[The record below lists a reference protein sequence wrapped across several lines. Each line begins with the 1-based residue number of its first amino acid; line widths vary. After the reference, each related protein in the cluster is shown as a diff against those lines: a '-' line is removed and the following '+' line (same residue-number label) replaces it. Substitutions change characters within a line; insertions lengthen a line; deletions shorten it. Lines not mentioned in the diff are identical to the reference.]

1 MISNTMPIDMPT
13 DTKQGDAVKEELY
26 KPTVG
31 SHGYETLLVRK
42 EGAIDWLTLNRP
54 QSLNAM
60 SRTMMLEL
68 QHYFG
73 ELYTNHD
80 VRVVVLT
87 GAGRGFC
94 AGLDL
99 KEDRDENELGPV
111 NGLRVQRRVSEIVM
125 RMRRAPQPIVALI
138 NGPASGGG
146 FALALAS
153 DIRIAAPSAR
163 MNAAFIRI
171 GLTACDVG
179 VSYFLPRLVGS
190 ALASELLLT
199 GRFIDAERAQQVG
212 LVSRVV
218 APEGLADAGREI
230 ATEIIGNSP
239 VGVRLTK
246 ECLNMSI
253 DAGSLEA
260 VIAMEDR
267 QQILVAQTGDMREG
281 VSAFLSKRPPDY
293 QDR

>member
-1 MISNTMPIDMPT
+1 MTNDHYQPRSNAD
-13 DTKQGDAVKEELY
+13 
-26 KPTVG
+26 G
-31 SHGYETLLVRK
+31 SYETLRVEK

-54 QSLNAM
+54 DALNAM

-73 ELYTNHD
+73 ALYTDHT
-80 VRVVVLT
+80 VRVVILR

-99 KEDRDENELGPV
+99 KEERGDEGGGAV
-111 NGLRVQRRVSEIVM
+111 TGLRVQRRVSEIVM
-125 RMRRAPQPIVALI
+125 RMRRAPQPIISLI
-138 NGPASGGG
+138 HGPASGGG

-153 DIRIAAPSAR
+153 DIRLAGPAAR

-199 GRFIDAERAQQVG
+199 GRFIDAERARAVG
-212 LVSRVV
+212 LVSDVV
-218 APEGLADAGREI
+218 ADDALTDAGRSLAEEI
-230 ATEIIGNSP
+230 LANSP

-246 ECLNMSI
+246 ECLNMSV
-253 DAGSLEA
+253 DAGSLES

-267 QQILVAQTGDMREG
+267 QQILVSTTGDMREG
-281 VSAFLSKRPPDY
+281 VAAFMEKRRPDY
-293 QDR
+293 KDA

>member
-1 MISNTMPIDMPT
+1 MTDRSLYQPRSNPD
-13 DTKQGDAVKEELY
+13 
-26 KPTVG
+26 G
-31 SHGYETLLVRK
+31 SYETLLVERR
-42 EGAIDWLTLNRP
+42 GPVDWVTLNRP
-54 QSLNAM
+54 ESLNSM

-73 ELYTNHD
+73 DLYTNHE
-80 VRVVVLT
+80 VRVVVLK
-87 GAGRGFC
+87 GAGRAFC

-99 KEDRDENELGPV
+99 KQERAEGEGGPV

-125 RMRRAPQPIVALI
+125 RMRRAPQPIISLI
-138 NGPASGGG
+138 HGPASGGG

-153 DIRIAAPSAR
+153 DIRIVGPKAR

-190 ALASELLLT
+190 SLASELMLT
-199 GRFIDAERAQQVG
+199 GDFIDAERAV
-212 LVSRVV
+212 RT
-218 APEGLADAGREI
+218 GLASDLVPDEELDARAQRMI
-230 ATEIIGNSP
+230 DMMLANSP

-246 ECLNMSI
+246 ECLNMSV

-260 VIAMEDR
+260 AIAMEDR
-267 QQILVAQTGDMREG
+267 QQILCAQTDDMREG
-281 VSAFLSKRPPDY
+281 ITAFLGKRPPEYRDG
-293 QDR
+293 

>member
-1 MISNTMPIDMPT
+1 MEDQIMAEDYYRPRAAA
-13 DTKQGDAVKEELY
+13 G
-26 KPTVG
+26 G
-31 SHGYETLLVRK
+31 GYETLLVEK

-54 QSLNAM
+54 EALNAM

-73 ELYTNHD
+73 ELYTDHS
-80 VRVVVLT
+80 VRVVVLR

-99 KEDRDENELGPV
+99 KEERGDEPSGAV
-111 NGLRVQRRVSEIVM
+111 AGLRVQRRVSEIVM
-125 RMRRAPQPIVALI
+125 RMRRAPQPVISLI
-138 NGPASGGG
+138 HGPASGGG

-153 DIRIAAPSAR
+153 DIRLAGPQAR

-199 GRFIDAERAQQVG
+199 GRFIDAERAKRVG
-212 LVSRVV
+212 LVSDIF
-218 APEGLADAGREI
+218 AEDELMAAGRSIANEI
-230 ATEIIGNSP
+230 LGNSP

-267 QQILVAQTGDMREG
+267 QQILVSTTGDMREG
-281 VSAFLSKRPPDY
+281 ISAFLEKRPASYKDL
-293 QDR
+293 

>member
-1 MISNTMPIDMPT
+1 MT
-13 DTKQGDAVKEELY
+13 DELY
-26 KPTVG
+26 RPRANADGT
-31 SHGYETLLVRK
+31 YETLSIEK
-42 EGAIDWLTLNRP
+42 EGPIDWLTLNRP
-54 QSLNAM
+54 SALNAM

-73 ELYTNHD
+73 DLYTNHS
-80 VRVVVLT
+80 VRVVLLT

-99 KEDRDENELGPV
+99 KEDRIDDESGPV
-111 NGLRVQRRVSEIVM
+111 AGLRVQRRVSEIVM
-125 RMRRAPQPIVALI
+125 RMRRAPQPIISLI

-146 FALALAS
+146 FALVLAS
-153 DIRIAAPSAR
+153 DIRIAAPAAR

-199 GRFIDAERAQQVG
+199 GRFLDAERALKVG
-212 LVSRVV
+212 LVSQVV
-218 APEGLADAGREI
+218 AQEELANAGR
-230 ATEIIGNSP
+230 AMAHEIIANSP

-253 DAGSLEA
+253 DAGSLES

-281 VSAFLSKRPPDY
+281 VGAFLEKRRPDY
-293 QDR
+293 RDR

>member
-1 MISNTMPIDMPT
+1 MNR
-13 DTKQGDAVKEELY
+13 ELY
-26 KPTVG
+26 SPRKSVE
-31 SHGYETLLVRK
+31 GYETLVVRK
-42 EGAIDWLTLNRP
+42 EGAIDWLTLDRP
-54 QSLNAM
+54 RSLNAM

-73 ELYTNHD
+73 ELYTDHT
-80 VRVVVLT
+80 VRVVIMT

-99 KEDRDENELGPV
+99 KEERDDDELGPV

-153 DIRIAAPSAR
+153 DIRIAAPTAR

-199 GRFIDAERAQQVG
+199 GRFIDAERAAAVG

-218 APEGLADAGREI
+218 PADDLERAGREI
-230 ATEIIGNSP
+230 ATEILANSP

-267 QQILVAQTGDMREG
+267 QQILVAQSGDMREG
-281 VSAFLSKRPPDY
+281 VSAFLAKRTPDY
-293 QDR
+293 RDS

>member
-1 MISNTMPIDMPT
+1 MS
-13 DTKQGDAVKEELY
+13 DTNADFYSPRVN
-26 KPTVG
+26 PDG
-31 SHGYETLLVRK
+31 SYETLLVEK
-42 EGAIDWLTLNRP
+42 EGPIDWLTLNRP
-54 QSLNAM
+54 EALNAM

-73 ELYTNHD
+73 SLYTNHE
-80 VRVVVLT
+80 VRVVILR

-99 KEDRDENELGPV
+99 KEERAEPAGAV
-111 NGLRVQRRVSEIVM
+111 TGLRVQRRVSEIVM
-125 RMRRAPQPIVALI
+125 RMRRAPQPVISLI
-138 NGPASGGG
+138 HGPASGGG

-153 DIRIAAPSAR
+153 DIRIAGPKAR

-199 GRFIDAERAQQVG
+199 GRFIDAERAKAVG
-212 LVSRVV
+212 LVSDVV
-218 APEGLADAGREI
+218 SEDGIADAGRAIAGEI
-230 ATEIIGNSP
+230 LGNSP

-246 ECLNMSI
+246 ECLNMSV
-253 DAGSLEA
+253 DAPSLESA
-260 VIAMEDR
+260 IAMEDR
-267 QQILVAQTGDMREG
+267 QQSLASTTGDMREG
-281 VSAFLSKRPPDY
+281 VSAFLEKRPPDY
-293 QDR
+293 KDA

>member
-1 MISNTMPIDMPT
+1 MTDHYRPRSNAD
-13 DTKQGDAVKEELY
+13 G
-26 KPTVG
+26 
-31 SHGYETLLVRK
+31 GYETLSIEK
-42 EGAIDWLTLNRP
+42 EGGIDWLTLNRP
-54 QSLNAM
+54 AALNAM

-73 ELYTNHD
+73 ELYTDHS
-80 VRVVVLT
+80 VRVVILR

-99 KEDRDENELGPV
+99 KEDRSDEPSGAV
-111 NGLRVQRRVSEIVM
+111 TGLRVQRRVSEVVM
-125 RMRRAPQPIVALI
+125 RMRRAPQPIVSLI
-138 NGPASGGG
+138 HGPASGGG

-153 DIRIAAPSAR
+153 DIRIAGPKAR

-199 GRFIDAERAQQVG
+199 GRFIDAERAKAVG
-212 LVSRVV
+212 LVSDVV
-218 APEGLADAGREI
+218 DDDALEEVGRSIAREI
-230 ATEIIGNSP
+230 LGNSP

-246 ECLNMSI
+246 ECLNMSV
-253 DAGSLEA
+253 DAGSLES

-267 QQILVAQTGDMREG
+267 QQILVSTTGDMREG
-281 VSAFLSKRPPDY
+281 VAAFLEKRPADY
-293 QDR
+293 KDA

>member
-1 MISNTMPIDMPT
+1 MT
-13 DTKQGDAVKEELY
+13 DPLY
-26 KPTVG
+26 TPRCNPDG
-31 SHGYETLLVRK
+31 SYDTLQVTK

-54 QSLNAM
+54 EALNAM

-73 ELYTNHD
+73 SLYTDHS
-80 VRVVVLT
+80 VRVVVLR

-99 KEDRDENELGPV
+99 KEDRSSEPGGAV
-111 NGLRVQRRVSEIVM
+111 TGLRVQRRVSEIVL
-125 RMRRAPQPIVALI
+125 RMRRAPQPIISLI
-138 NGPASGGG
+138 HGPASGGG

-153 DIRIAAPSAR
+153 DIRIAGPKAR

-199 GRFIDAERAQQVG
+199 GRFIDAERAKAVG
-212 LVSRVV
+212 LVSDVV
-218 APEGLADAGREI
+218 ADDALEQAGRSMAQEI
-230 ATEIIGNSP
+230 LGNSP

-246 ECLNMSI
+246 ECLNMSV

-267 QQILVAQTGDMREG
+267 QQILTSTTGDMREG
-281 VSAFLSKRPPDY
+281 VAAFLDKRPPDY
-293 QDR
+293 RDA

>member
-1 MISNTMPIDMPT
+1 MND
-13 DTKQGDAVKEELY
+13 ELY
-26 KPTVG
+26 APRANADGT
-31 SHGYETLLVRK
+31 YETLSVVK

-54 QSLNAM
+54 SALNAM

-73 ELYTNHD
+73 ALYTDHS

-99 KEDRDENELGPV
+99 KEDRIGDESGAV
-111 NGLRVQRRVSEIVM
+111 AGLRVQRRVSEIVM
-125 RMRRAPQPIVALI
+125 RMRRAPQPIIALI

-153 DIRIAAPSAR
+153 DIRIAAPAAR

-199 GRFIDAERAQQVG
+199 GRFIDAQRAQQVG
-212 LVSRVV
+212 LVSQVV
-218 APEGLADAGREI
+218 AQEELLSAGRSLAQEI
-230 ATEIIGNSP
+230 LGNSP

-260 VIAMEDR
+260 VIAMEVR

-281 VSAFLSKRPPDY
+281 VGAFLEKRKPEY
-293 QDR
+293 HDR

>member
-1 MISNTMPIDMPT
+1 MND
-13 DTKQGDAVKEELY
+13 DNEALY
-26 KPTVG
+26 RPRAMADG
-31 SHGYETLLVRK
+31 RYETLEVEK

-54 QSLNAM
+54 DSLNAM

-73 ELYTNHD
+73 ELYTDHS
-80 VRVVVLT
+80 VRVVILR

-99 KEDRDENELGPV
+99 KEDRADEPGGAV
-111 NGLRVQRRVSEIVM
+111 AGLRVQRRVSEIVM
-125 RMRRAPQPIVALI
+125 RMRRAPQPIVSLI
-138 NGPASGGG
+138 HGPASGGG
-146 FALALAS
+146 LALALAS
-153 DIRIAAPSAR
+153 DIRLAGPNAR

-199 GRFIDAERAQQVG
+199 GRFIDAERAHAVG
-212 LVSRVV
+212 LVSAVHPD
-218 APEGLADAGREI
+218 AELADAGRAIAAEI
-230 ATEIIGNSP
+230 LANSP

-246 ECLNMSI
+246 ECLNMSV

-267 QQILVAQTGDMREG
+267 QQILTSTTGDMREG
-281 VSAFLSKRPPDY
+281 VAAFLAKRPAEYKDA
-293 QDR
+293 

>member
-1 MISNTMPIDMPT
+1 MTDHYQPRSNPDGT
-13 DTKQGDAVKEELY
+13 
-26 KPTVG
+26 
-31 SHGYETLLVRK
+31 YETLIVEK
-42 EGAIDWLTLNRP
+42 EGGIDWLTLNRP
-54 QSLNAM
+54 DALNAM

-73 ELYTNHD
+73 ELYTDHS
-80 VRVVVLT
+80 VRVVVLR

-99 KEDRDENELGPV
+99 KEERSDEPGGAV
-111 NGLRVQRRVSEIVM
+111 TGLRVQRRVSEIVM
-125 RMRRAPQPIVALI
+125 RMRRAPQPIVSLI
-138 NGPASGGG
+138 HGPASGGG

-153 DIRIAAPSAR
+153 DIRIAGPKAR

-199 GRFIDAERAQQVG
+199 GRFIDAERAKAAG
-212 LVSRVV
+212 LVSDVV
-218 APEGLADAGREI
+218 PDEGLEDAGRSIAGEI
-230 ATEIIGNSP
+230 LANSP

-246 ECLNMSI
+246 ECLNMSV

-267 QQILVAQTGDMREG
+267 QQILVSTTGDMREG
-281 VSAFLSKRPPDY
+281 VAAFMEKRVPQYKDA
-293 QDR
+293 

>member
-1 MISNTMPIDMPT
+1 MS
-13 DTKQGDAVKEELY
+13 EELY
-26 KPTVG
+26 APRAAAG
-31 SHGYETLLVRK
+31 GGYETLSVVK

-54 QSLNAM
+54 AALNAM

-73 ELYTNHD
+73 GLYTDHT

-99 KEDRDENELGPV
+99 KEDRIAEESGAV
-111 NGLRVQRRVSEIVM
+111 AGLRVQRRVSEIVM

-153 DIRIAAPSAR
+153 DIRIAAPAAR

-199 GRFIDAERAQQVG
+199 GRFIDAQRAQQVG
-212 LVSRVV
+212 LVSQVV
-218 APEGLADAGREI
+218 AQDELAAAGRALAQEI
-230 ATEIIGNSP
+230 LGNSP

-253 DAGSLEA
+253 DAGSLES

-281 VSAFLSKRPPDY
+281 VGAFLEKRKPEY

>member
-1 MISNTMPIDMPT
+1 MSDDYYRPRGPAD
-13 DTKQGDAVKEELY
+13 G
-26 KPTVG
+26 
-31 SHGYETLLVRK
+31 GYETLTVEK

-54 QSLNAM
+54 EALNAM

-73 ELYTNHD
+73 ELYTDHS
-80 VRVVVLT
+80 VRVVILR

-99 KEDRDENELGPV
+99 KEDRGDEPGGAV
-111 NGLRVQRRVSEIVM
+111 AGLRVQRRVSEIVM
-125 RMRRAPQPIVALI
+125 RMRRAPQPIISLVH
-138 NGPASGGG
+138 GPASGGG
-146 FALALAS
+146 FALVLAS
-153 DIRIAAPSAR
+153 DIRLAGPKAR

-199 GRFIDAERAQQVG
+199 GRFIDAERAKAAG
-212 LVSRVV
+212 LVSDVV
-218 APEGLADAGREI
+218 AEDGLAHAGRSIAHEI
-230 ATEIIGNSP
+230 LANSP

-246 ECLNMSI
+246 ECLNMSV
-253 DAGSLEA
+253 DAGSLES

-267 QQILVAQTGDMREG
+267 QQILVSTTGDMREG
-281 VSAFLSKRPPDY
+281 VAAFLEKRPPHYKD
-293 QDR
+293 Q

>member
-1 MISNTMPIDMPT
+1 MND
-13 DTKQGDAVKEELY
+13 ELY
-26 KPTVG
+26 APRANADGT
-31 SHGYETLLVRK
+31 YATLSVVK

-54 QSLNAM
+54 SALNAM

-73 ELYTNHD
+73 TLYTDHS

-99 KEDRDENELGPV
+99 KEDRISDESGAV
-111 NGLRVQRRVSEIVM
+111 AGLRVQRRVSEIVM
-125 RMRRAPQPIVALI
+125 RMRRAPQPIIALI

-153 DIRIAAPSAR
+153 DIRIAAPAAR

-199 GRFIDAERAQQVG
+199 GRFIDAQRAQQVG
-212 LVSRVV
+212 LVSQVV
-218 APEGLADAGREI
+218 AQEELLSAGRSLALEI
-230 ATEIIGNSP
+230 LGNSP

-281 VSAFLSKRPPDY
+281 VGAFLEKRKPEY
-293 QDR
+293 HDR

>member
-1 MISNTMPIDMPT
+1 
-13 DTKQGDAVKEELY
+13 
-26 KPTVG
+26 
-31 SHGYETLLVRK
+31 
-42 EGAIDWLTLNRP
+42 
-54 QSLNAM
+54 
-60 SRTMMLEL
+60 
-68 QHYFG
+68 
-73 ELYTNHD
+73 
-80 VRVVVLT
+80 
-87 GAGRGFC
+87 
-94 AGLDL
+94 
-99 KEDRDENELGPV
+99 
-111 NGLRVQRRVSEIVM
+111 M
-125 RMRRAPQPIVALI
+125 RMRRAPQPIIALI

-153 DIRIAAPSAR
+153 DIRIAAPAAR

-199 GRFIDAERAQQVG
+199 GRFIDAERAQRVG
-212 LVSRVV
+212 LVSQVV
-218 APEGLADAGREI
+218 AQDELHAAGRAMAQEI
-230 ATEIIGNSP
+230 LGNSP

-267 QQILVAQTGDMREG
+267 QQILVAQTGRHARRRRR
-281 VSAFLSKRPPDY
+281 VPRKA
-293 QDR
+293 

>member
-1 MISNTMPIDMPT
+1 MTEDFYRPRSGPDGT
-13 DTKQGDAVKEELY
+13 
-26 KPTVG
+26 
-31 SHGYETLLVRK
+31 YETLLVEK

-54 QSLNAM
+54 EALNALN
-60 SRTMMLEL
+60 RTMMLEL

-73 ELYTNHD
+73 ELYTDHS
-80 VRVVVLT
+80 VRVVVLR

-94 AGLDL
+94 AGLDF
-99 KEDRDENELGPV
+99 KEDRSDEPSGAV
-111 NGLRVQRRVSEIVM
+111 TGLRVQRRVSEIIM
-125 RMRRAPQPIVALI
+125 RMRRAPQPVVALVH
-138 NGPASGGG
+138 GPASGGG

-153 DIRIAAPSAR
+153 DIRIAGPAAR

-199 GRFIDAERAQQVG
+199 GRFIDAARAKEVG
-212 LVSRVV
+212 LVSDVV
-218 APEGLADAGREI
+218 AEHDLEEAGRAIAREI
-230 ATEIIGNSP
+230 LANSP

-246 ECLNMSI
+246 ECLNMSV

-267 QQILVAQTGDMREG
+267 QQILASTTGDMREG
-281 VSAFLSKRPPDY
+281 VSAFLEKRAPQYRDA
-293 QDR
+293 